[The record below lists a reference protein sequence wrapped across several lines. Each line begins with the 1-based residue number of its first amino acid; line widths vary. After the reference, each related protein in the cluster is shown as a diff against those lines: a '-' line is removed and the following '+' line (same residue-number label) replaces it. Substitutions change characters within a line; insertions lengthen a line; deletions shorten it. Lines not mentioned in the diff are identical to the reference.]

1 MIAGHLHHGEQNSI
15 GYGGKSGEQQVI
27 HVPSIVGIDD
37 FSKKQ
42 RKIAKAGALFFMI
55 ENDGK
60 KTWQKTYI
68 LN

>member
-1 MIAGHLHHGEQNSI
+1 MRGVTPLPLGMGSV
-15 GYGGKSGEQQVI
+15 K
-27 HVPSIVGIDD
+27 
-37 FSKKQ
+37 
-42 RKIAKAGALFFMI
+42 I